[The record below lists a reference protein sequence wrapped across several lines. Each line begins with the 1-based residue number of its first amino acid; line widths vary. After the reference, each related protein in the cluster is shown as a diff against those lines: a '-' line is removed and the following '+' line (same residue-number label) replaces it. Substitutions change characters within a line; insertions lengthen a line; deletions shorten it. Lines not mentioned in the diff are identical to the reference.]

1 MLVFGEP
8 YQVSDD
14 ITIVTVSRNGW
25 GRRPEHPVGIYTIR
39 ADGTT
44 WTPVV
49 DTGRHALIGVC
60 TGFAAAVIGSL
71 AVLRRP
77 PWPEMTERVM
87 ARFAEAR
94 IVAASKRTGRSDG

>member
-14 ITIVTVSRNGW
+14 VTIVTVSRKGW
-25 GRRPEHPVGIYTIR
+25 GHRPECPVGIYTIT

-44 WTPVV
+44 WTPAV
-49 DTGRHALIGVC
+49 DTSWHTLIGVC

-77 PWPEMTERVM
+77 PWPELTERVM
-87 ARFAEAR
+87 ARQAEAL
-94 IVAASKRTGRSDG
+94 IAGRRRR